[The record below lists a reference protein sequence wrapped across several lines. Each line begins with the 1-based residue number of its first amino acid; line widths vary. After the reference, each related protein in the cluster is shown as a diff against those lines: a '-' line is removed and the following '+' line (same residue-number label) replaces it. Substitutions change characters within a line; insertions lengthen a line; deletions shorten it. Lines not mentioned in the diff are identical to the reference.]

1 MDIRTLTRWLLPMAL
16 GTVLVLPPP
25 GHDSMT
31 LGPNGT
37 TFTYRSQNGDSIILP
52 PRGGAIFDYD
62 NGGGNHT
69 TLVPG
74 QLPVFTYGDGGD
86 DGGGEGD
93 E

>member
-1 MDIRTLTRWLLPMAL
+1 MDVRRLTKWLAPLAL

-37 TFTYRSQNGDSIILP
+37 TFTYRSQNGDSIILRP
-52 PRGGAIFDYD
+52 GGQQPIFDYD

-69 TLVPG
+69 TLIPG
-74 QLPVFTYGDGGD
+74 QPPVFTFGDGDDDAGD
-86 DGGGEGD
+86 GD
-93 E
+93 